1 MYSFLNEKKCPY
13 FEILETIARC
23 QIQCQNT
30 KFKVFNLSLTKVN
43 KPTKQTLNISKDN
56 NAMVGW
62 YSIGDGMQQ

>member
-23 QIQCQNT
+23 QIQCRN
-30 KFKVFNLSLTKVN
+30 KIFKVFNLTLTRVN

-56 NAMVGW
+56 NTMFGW
-62 YSIGDGMQQ
+62 DSIGDGM